1 MCMFICTFANPTT
14 NVCDQKKLLKIFLSY
29 LPLLIMNIN
38 FVSMTCVSHCQIC
51 FSKGS
56 FSCYYEIFVHMDT
69 HLSNR
74 WICASAMAR
83 IPQFT
88 DFILAK
94 TSGQSNEV
102 FVFHILQ
109 LIPFYNVFINNLH
122 LFMSSSLMCVF
133 PCCLLQ
139 QHHCHVLYYFLS
151 LLFYVFLTVSY
162 CYTHVTS
169 TIYCVLFLHP
179 VHSYKILLFLRYLA
193 YHCCVSCNS
202 QYRNVPVNKRHK

>member
-1 MCMFICTFANPTT
+1 LRLVGHFRKNCIMMHGTMNVKTEIILQRTIHLLCWWIVQCLKQWLMCMFICTFANPTT

-94 TSGQSNEV
+94 TSG
-102 FVFHILQ
+102 
-109 LIPFYNVFINNLH
+109 
-122 LFMSSSLMCVF
+122 
-133 PCCLLQ
+133 
-139 QHHCHVLYYFLS
+139 
-151 LLFYVFLTVSY
+151 
-162 CYTHVTS
+162 
-169 TIYCVLFLHP
+169 
-179 VHSYKILLFLRYLA
+179 
-193 YHCCVSCNS
+193 
-202 QYRNVPVNKRHK
+202 